1 MSDGTRCQANQVVSV
16 DVENPFFNGSLY
28 ITKFGNRKGTSAR
41 RNGTKQLEGFS
52 LVKYFSDQ
60 RDLKFYNLYIVRQG
74 ESSCVLLE
82 EPIAEHGLMNNPEEF
97 FRETVDFDNGD
108 SKVWCEST
116 LDAHMVNI
124 TKIKKKGL
132 TVKKTLFVFPS
143 GIKLSN
149 EHLSGDTLNN
159 KVQMKCEP
167 KDMGDGDCHYAIWWQ
182 VTSKAVDME
191 IDEDDGVA
199 EITYRL
205 AKLKALRGRG
215 TQNMD

>member
-1 MSDGTRCQANQVVSV
+1 V

-124 TKIKKKGL
+124 TKI
-132 TVKKTLFVFPS
+132 
-143 GIKLSN
+143 
-149 EHLSGDTLNN
+149 
-159 KVQMKCEP
+159 
-167 KDMGDGDCHYAIWWQ
+167 
-182 VTSKAVDME
+182 
-191 IDEDDGVA
+191 
-199 EITYRL
+199 
-205 AKLKALRGRG
+205 
-215 TQNMD
+215 